1 MYCSRYNRN
10 CEEALFLCCDV
21 PRINGEQ
28 TGEECG
34 NCVFC
39 EVEDEQSGTLEH

>member
-10 CEEALFLCCDV
+10 CEEAIFLCCDV

-28 TGEECG
+28 TGEKCT

-39 EVEDEQSGTLEH
+39 EERKLINNEKI